1 LPYPVYIADLA
12 FALPAV
18 VATGVAL
25 VRGHTVAPVLGA
37 VVLIKVVTLGP
48 AIWAMAVAILL
59 DGGKPDWPVVGLFS
73 VIIVVSAT
81 VLVQGAPSLG
91 VPSPG
96 WLRATLWPA

>member
-1 LPYPVYIADLA
+1 M
-12 FALPAV
+12 
-18 VATGVAL
+18 
-25 VRGHTVAPVLGA
+25 LGA
-37 VVLIKVVTLGP
+37 VVLIKVVTLGL
-48 AIWAMAVAILL
+48 AIWAMVVAILL

-81 VLVQGAPSLG
+81 VLVQGARSLG